1 MHFWANADA
10 EKLAQALR
18 ARSHQR
24 EAGLLTGATAGSRSY

>member
-18 ARSHQR
+18 
-24 EAGLLTGATAGSRSY
+24 GALDLINVKPAS